1 MKIRN
6 LLISLALSF
15 SVSSAFAT
23 PASLL
28 TFDKMEN
35 IKQNQKNVVK
45 QVSLYVIISVS
56 FIAGISI
63 GYYYQYIKSTY
74 SKPTQVVSVKK
85 TDVKLA
91 IDENNNLLVIKKTD
105 GSYVVYEDSVGYLI
119 FNLYAK
125 NIWGQASKP
134 VTPSN

>member
-1 MKIRN
+1 
-6 LLISLALSF
+6 
-15 SVSSAFAT
+15 
-23 PASLL
+23 
-28 TFDKMEN
+28 MEN
-35 IKQNQKNVVK
+35 VKQKVKNVLK
-45 QVSLYVIISVS
+45 QASLYVIISVS
-56 FIAGISI
+56 FIGGISI

-74 SKPTQVVSVKK
+74 TKPVQVVSVKK
-85 TDVKLA
+85 NDVKLA

-134 VTPSN
+134 VTPAN